1 MRGFFYFKQP
11 ILLWLLTFLFTCDLL
26 RKIVEYKI
34 TIRDLVAFILGLAF
48 INVGIDHFI
57 NPVWYEPI
65 VPSLLPDATFWVYA
79 SGVFEILFGLLFI
92 IPATRA
98 WASVWGSWMLV
109 VLYWANFNMWYNNVP
124 LDGKTYDDIW
134 HVVRLIIQ
142 IALILIITWVG
153 QVTPFKGREKLHES
167 LDIFK
172 GRITS
177 SEFESGDRIVV
188 GAWKESP
195 FGEFTDIMWAKPDG
209 TRVLIAPNQE
219 IADYV
224 TAMYSF
230 DEVLLEDIATTGEGR
245 NQKVMSNTMELDFI
259 WNRGLPIPFKRSLL
273 FISTVELFFAKLFFG
288 TRTYGVTKN
297 NRKEWY
303 AIDRV
308 SKIKSATAQ
317 ISGKDA
323 GKFTH
328 MNEPCKFGFSEAPKK
343 PSSCEV
349 RTHILQLEN

>member
-1 MRGFFYFKQP
+1 MELK
-11 ILLWLLTFLFTCDLL
+11 FTL
-26 RKIVEYKI
+26 RDFVS
-34 TIRDLVAFILGLAF
+34 VGLGLAF
-48 INVGIDHFI
+48 INIGIDDFI

-65 VPSLLPDATFWVYA
+65 VPEILPSAYFWVLL
-79 SGVFEILFGLLFI
+79 SGLFEVLFGLMLI
-92 IPATRA
+92 IPKTRTI
-98 WASVWGSWMLV
+98 SSIGIVWMLV
-109 VLYWANFNMWYNNVP
+109 ALYWANFNMWYNNVP
-124 LDGKTYDDIW
+124 LDGKTFDDIW

-142 IALILIITWVG
+142 IALIIIITWVG
-153 QVTPFKGREKLHES
+153 QVTPFKGREKLHDS

-177 SEFESGDRIVV
+177 SGFESGDRIVV

-219 IADYV
+219 IVDYV

-230 DEVLLEDIATTGEGR
+230 DEVLLEDIVTTGEDR
-245 NQKVMSNTMELDFI
+245 NQKVKSNTMELDFS

-317 ISGKDA
+317 ISGKGA

-349 RTHILQLEN
+349 RTHIL

>member
-1 MRGFFYFKQP
+1 
-11 ILLWLLTFLFTCDLL
+11 
-26 RKIVEYKI
+26 VEYKI
-34 TIRDLVAFILGLAF
+34 TIRDLVAFVLGLAF

-98 WASVWGSWMLV
+98 WASVGGAWMLV

-124 LDGKTYDDIW
+124 LDEKTYDDIW
-134 HVVRLIIQ
+134 HIVRLIIQ

-153 QVTPFKGREKLHES
+153 QVTPFKGREKLYDS

-177 SEFESGDRIVV
+177 SGFESGDRIVV

-209 TRVLIAPNQE
+209 TRVLIAPTQE
-219 IADYV
+219 IVDYV

-230 DEVLLEDIATTGEGR
+230 DEVLLEDIITTGEDR
-245 NQKVMSNTMELDFI
+245 NQKVKSNTMELDFS

-308 SKIKSATAQ
+308 SHIKKANAK
-317 ISGKDA
+317 ISGKDP
-323 GKFTH
+323 GDFTSI
-328 MNEPCKFGFSEAPKK
+328 NEPCKFGFSEAPKR

-349 RTHILQLEN
+349 RTHIF